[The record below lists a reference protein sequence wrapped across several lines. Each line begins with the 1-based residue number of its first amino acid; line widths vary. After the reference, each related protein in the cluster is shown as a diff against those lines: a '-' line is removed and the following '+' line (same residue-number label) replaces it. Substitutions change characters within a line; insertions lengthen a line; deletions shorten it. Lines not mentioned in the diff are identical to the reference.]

1 MKEDTF
7 FVPVL
12 ENGKDGA
19 SVCSLYHVRTINGG
33 SGGIGGVKAF
43 DDDLTAC
50 FKNLR
55 MEELPIVMVNILRFP
70 DKKPLNNLTEN
81 TRSVFLGL
89 FIQIYRRHLH
99 LKYQDDWDS
108 ITVTGDLAPLD
119 GRTDLKAVKDIDGK
133 YQGVLDYADQRSDKE
148 KHLFLYVTNGDP
160 LNLEPRANV
169 EIKAFSPEDSLFA
182 LLYFIFGPLPL
193 EIDENRLNEQQKVL
207 VKNIS
212 GFRYI
217 PPKGFYDMEER
228 VCDRFYKGCFIYGE
242 GDTGKSSCAR
252 ALSALL
258 LNRGMIYAPL
268 WIRVGGKLYD
278 RRSNDSSQDADNH
291 DDYLEDYDNSEEQY
305 LIAKIRGELTNAAGI
320 LVNTPENKRYAI
332 VLDNLEFP
340 PDKIKKLLNGL
351 KNVIAS
357 LFRLA
362 PYIIVTSRSACDENS
377 LDDFGIKLQKAPEL
391 GKDSISAYIDN
402 LVEGREYKDKIERG
416 RQSAEYYS
424 LLEELYANYRWYP
437 GVIKTLIS
445 LLRYEEMGDLL
456 AAAKQ
461 LGTGQGTMQDKQKE
475 MFYKAF
481 TYMDETSQCLLFT
494 LMGLGGPGSS
504 HERDELFNRMF
515 ELFDNPKN
523 GETRERFG
531 NALGNL
537 LDSNFIYREQNH
549 SSYGIKTLP
558 YLLFMFNEHFTGIE
572 LAPGENVREHVLAP
586 WWKFFIALEH
596 DQPYAV
602 VKGLLDQYSNEELML
617 DNDDFMLAA
626 EKFSS
631 PDKLDLLLEH
641 GCDINYVDEDQ

>member
-12 ENGKDGA
+12 EKGKDGT

-33 SGGIGGVKAF
+33 IGGIGGVKAF
-43 DDDLTAC
+43 GDYLTAC

-55 MEELPIVMVNILRFP
+55 MEELPIVMVNILRFS
-70 DKKPLNNLTEN
+70 DKKPMNNLTEN

-99 LKYQDDWDS
+99 LKYQDDWNS
-108 ITVTGDLAPLD
+108 ITVTGDLVPLD
-119 GRTDLKAVKDIDGK
+119 GRTNLKAAKDIAGK

-148 KHLFLYVTNGDP
+148 KHLFLYITNGDP
-160 LNLEPRANV
+160 LNLKPRSNI
-169 EIKAFSPEDSLFA
+169 EIKVFGPEDSLFA
-182 LLYFIFGPLPL
+182 LLYFIFGPAPL

-217 PPKGFYDMEER
+217 RPKGFYDMEER

-268 WIRVGGKLYD
+268 WIQVSGKLYD
-278 RRSNDSSQDADNH
+278 RRSNSPSQDADNR

-305 LIAKIRGELTNAAGI
+305 LIVKIRTELTNAAAGV

-332 VLDNLEFP
+332 VLDNLEFS
-340 PDKIKKLLNGL
+340 PDKIKKLLNSL
-351 KNVIAS
+351 KNVTAS

-391 GKDSISAYIDN
+391 GKDSISAYIDS
-402 LVEGREYKDKIERG
+402 LVDGREYKDKIERG

-424 LLEELYANYRWYP
+424 FLEELYANYRWYP

-445 LLRYEEMGDLL
+445 FLRYEETDDLL
-456 AAAKQ
+456 VAAKQ
-461 LGTGQGTMQDKQKE
+461 LGTGQSTIQDKQKE
-475 MFYKAF
+475 MFYKVF
-481 TYMDETSQCLLFT
+481 TYMDETAQCLLFT
-494 LMGLGGPGSS
+494 LMGMGSPGSS
-504 HERDELFNRMF
+504 HERDEIFSRMSRLFNNLKSR
-515 ELFDNPKN
+515 
-523 GETRERFG
+523 ETKERFG

-558 YLLFMFNEHFTGIE
+558 YLLFMFNEHFNGIE
-572 LAPGENVREHVLAP
+572 LVSGESVREYVLAP
-586 WWKFFIALEH
+586 CWKFYIALEH

-602 VKGLLDQYSNEELML
+602 VKKLLDQYSNEELML

-641 GCDINYVDEDQ
+641 GC